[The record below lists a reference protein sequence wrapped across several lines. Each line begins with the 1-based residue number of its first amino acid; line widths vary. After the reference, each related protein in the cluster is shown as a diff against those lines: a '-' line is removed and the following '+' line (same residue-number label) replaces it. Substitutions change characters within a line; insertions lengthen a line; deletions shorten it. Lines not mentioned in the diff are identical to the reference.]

1 MPTEQPCLGKL
12 TKLMA
17 DHFFRDVHIDMRPT
31 VVYQKRMAYKFRR
44 NCRATRPSLYWLF
57 FTLRVQFLD
66 LGNQASIDVGTF
78 FQ

>member
-1 MPTEQPCLGKL
+1 MPTEQPRLGKL

-17 DHFFRDVHIDMRPT
+17 DHFLGNVHVNVRSS
-31 VVYQKRMAYKFRR
+31 VVNQKRMANKFGR
-44 NCRATRPSLYWLF
+44 NCRATRPSLYRLF

-66 LGNQASIDVGTF
+66 LGNQASIDVRTF